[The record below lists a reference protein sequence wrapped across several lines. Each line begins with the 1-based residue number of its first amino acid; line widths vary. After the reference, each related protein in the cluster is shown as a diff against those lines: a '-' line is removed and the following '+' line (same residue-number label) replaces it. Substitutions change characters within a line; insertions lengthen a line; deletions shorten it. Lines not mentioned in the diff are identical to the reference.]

1 MEHKFIICDVFA
13 RKRFEGNQL
22 AVFPDAAGLSGE
34 EMQALAREIH
44 FSETTFILSDSP
56 NERGWPVRIF
66 TPAREVPFAGHP
78 TLGTAF
84 VIWDRFL
91 GRQANEVKLDLKVGV
106 VPVAM
111 EDRGERL
118 VMTQVP
124 PVFGAVV
131 EPKAAAQVLGLAPTD
146 VDSRFQAQEVSTGL
160 PFVIVP
166 VKTLV
171 AMQGIRV
178 NPVEYYRLT
187 DALEAKAFLAF
198 APETV
203 DPQCRL
209 HVRVFCD
216 YYDVPEDPATG
227 SANGCLCAWLVR
239 HRYLGAGEFA
249 IHVEQGVEMK
259 RPSLLYLQGGE
270 RDGRVDATP
279 DNSEF
284 RNQHC
289 QTGAVE
295 VNAECRSEE
304 DSSGVAKPRGR
315 SQKAITVR
323 VGGRVVVAGRG
334 EFTL

>member
-1 MEHKFIICDVFA
+1 MKREFIVCDVFA

-22 AVFPDAAGLSGE
+22 AVFPDAAGLTDE
-34 EMQALAREIH
+34 EMQVLAREIH
-44 FSETTFILSDSP
+44 FSETTFILTSAP

-78 TLGTAF
+78 TLGTAY

-91 GRQANEVKLDLKVGV
+91 GREGEEVKLDLKVGV
-106 VPVAM
+106 VPVAV
-111 EDRGERL
+111 EESGERM

-124 PVFGAVV
+124 PKFGAVV
-131 EPKAAAQVLGLAPTD
+131 EPTAAAAVLGLATGDID
-146 VDSRFQAQEVSTGL
+146 VRFPVEEVSTGL

-166 VKTLV
+166 VKTLA
-171 AMQGIRV
+171 AMQGIKV
-178 NPVEYYRLT
+178 NLAEYYRLF
-187 DALEAKAFLAF
+187 DRLEARAVLAF

-239 HRYLGAGEFA
+239 HRYLGKSEFA
-249 IHVEQGVEMK
+249 IQTEQGVEMK

-270 RDGRVDATP
+270 RDGGI
-279 DNSEF
+279 
-284 RNQHC
+284 Q
-289 QTGAVE
+289 
-295 VNAECRSEE
+295 
-304 DSSGVAKPRGR
+304 
-315 SQKAITVR
+315 VR

-334 EFTL
+334 EFEL